1 MKANIYHIVFG
12 ILLALIFPLL
22 MGMGVAYFQGIKPEN
37 FLWAVFHLS
46 VAYNTSFQLGVAAN
60 IGIFF
65 LLMKKEKLIFW
76 ARGWMVGTMVM
87 AMIALIRISQG
98 F

>member
-1 MKANIYHIVFG
+1 MKAKPLHI
-12 ILLALIFPLL
+12 ILGAMIALITPLIIGL
-22 MGMGVAYFQGIKPEN
+22 PIAYLQGIKPEN

-46 VAYNTSFQLGVAAN
+46 VAYNTAFQIGVAAN

-65 LLMKKEKLIFW
+65 LLMKKDALIFW
-76 ARGWMVGTMVM
+76 ARGWMVGTMITALV
-87 AMIALIRISQG
+87 AMLRIAQG

>member
-1 MKANIYHIVFG
+1 MKANNYHILLG
-12 ILLALIFPLL
+12 ILLALILPLL
-22 MGMGVAYFQGIKPEN
+22 LGMGVAYFQGIMPEN

-60 IGIFF
+60 IAVFF
-65 LLMKKEKLIFW
+65 LLMKKENLIFW

-87 AMIALIRISQG
+87 ALVALIRISQG

>member
-1 MKANIYHIVFG
+1 MKAKPLH
-12 ILLALIFPLL
+12 ILLGMLFACIISLLI
-22 MGMGVAYFQGIKPEN
+22 GAVVANFQGIQPKN

-46 VAYNTSFQLGVAAN
+46 TAYNTSFQVGVLAN

-65 LLMKKEKLIFW
+65 LLLKRGWLIFW
-76 ARGWMVGTMVM
+76 ARGWMVGTM
-87 AMIALIRISQG
+87 IAATVALVRISAG

>member
-1 MKANIYHIVFG
+1 MKANNYHVILG
-12 ILLALIFPLL
+12 ILLALILPLL
-22 MGMGVAYFQGIKPEN
+22 LGMGVAYFQGIMPEN

-60 IGIFF
+60 IGVFF
-65 LLMKKEKLIFW
+65 LLMKKENLIFW

-87 AMIALIRISQG
+87 ALVALIRISQG